1 MARSVGPERR
11 YEKTL
16 MSSIVRPTS
25 AQKTRRL
32 VVLAS
37 VTFAVIAGQLQ
48 QFAGIGQT
56 PAEFSADSDAT
67 LRVVGWAFA
76 IWGPIYLG
84 LIAYA
89 VRQVLPQT
97 GESDM
102 IRRFGW
108 PSVLAFLGIGW
119 WILAAAWDAEL
130 ATIVLIFGSLSV
142 LIIPLLTNA
151 RLIRDLPRWDRDRWL
166 VAWPL
171 GALAGWL
178 TIASPVNLLTVATG
192 NGDLP
197 PSLAPTVWALLAV
210 AGVSAFALF
219 VTWRTRLLAYP
230 LPVAWG
236 LLGVF
241 VAEQDKG
248 NVALSIG
255 AIIASLIVLG
265 GALALTFRLGPQ
277 RRAPV
282 ETDPPAAV

>member
-1 MARSVGPERR
+1 
-11 YEKTL
+11 
-16 MSSIVRPTS
+16 MSSNVQPTS
-25 AQKTRRL
+25 AQQTRRL
-32 VVLAS
+32 IVLAS
-37 VTFAVIAGQLQ
+37 VAFAVIAGQLQ

-97 GESDM
+97 DESNM
-102 IRRFGW
+102 IRWFGW

-119 WILAAAWDAEL
+119 WILAAAWDAEV

-142 LIIPLLTNA
+142 LVIPLLIHA
-151 RLIRDLPRWDRDRWL
+151 HAIRNLSRGDRDRWL

-197 PSLAPTVWALLAV
+197 TSLEPTAWALLAV
-210 AGVSAFALF
+210 AGVAAFALF

-248 NVALSIG
+248 NATLAFGAL
-255 AIIASLIVLG
+255 AASLIVLG
-265 GALALTFRLGPQ
+265 GALALCFRLRPSRSGPASTQ
-277 RRAPV
+277 
-282 ETDPPAAV
+282 TDPTV

>member
-1 MARSVGPERR
+1 
-11 YEKTL
+11 
-16 MSSIVRPTS
+16 MSLTARPTG
-25 AQKTRRL
+25 AQMTRRL
-32 VVLAS
+32 IVVGA
-37 VTFAVIAGQLQ
+37 TIFAIIAGQLQ
-48 QFAGIGQT
+48 QLGNLGQT

-89 VRQVLPQT
+89 LRQVLPRT
-97 GESDM
+97 SESEM
-102 IRRFGW
+102 IGRFGW
-108 PSVLAFLGIGW
+108 PSILTLLGIGS
-119 WILAAAWDAEL
+119 WIVAAAMDAEV
-130 ATIVLIFGSLSV
+130 ATIVLIFGSLAV
-142 LIIPLLTNA
+142 LVIPLLKNA
-151 RLIRDLPRWDRDRWL
+151 ALIRALGRWDRDRWL

-197 PSLAPTVWALLAV
+197 ATFPPTVWALLAI
-210 AGVSAFALF
+210 AGVAAFTLV

-230 LPVAWG
+230 LPVSWG

-248 NVALSIG
+248 NATLASGALIT
-255 AIIASLIVLG
+255 ALIVLG
-265 GALALTFRLGPQ
+265 GALWITFGLRRGGQ
-277 RRAPV
+277 RP
-282 ETDPPAAV
+282 TAAA